1 MGGRILETQTE
12 SFFERAL
19 SNLSEAWR
27 DIAASAART
36 VGRGDLV
43 GLPRDRKALGKLMAE
58 CLEARGGEV
67 SARMRAAEL
76 GESYLELDAEGRR
89 IFFEILAKDFAVDPD
104 LIAGRIEA
112 YQGAAEA
119 ADKLALEA
127 DLRRALVP
135 PRVKLLTQFNALPEG
150 VKFLSDLRADLLRLD
165 SDDPYLTGLER
176 DLRDLLDSWFDMGF
190 LDLHRITWDSP
201 ASLLEKLIAYEAV
214 HAIQSWD
221 DLRNRLD
228 SDKRL
233 YALFHPRM
241 PEEPLAFI
249 EVALVRG
256 LTESIQALLDETAPA
271 PDPKTIDS
279 AIFYSISN
287 TQKGLRGISFGEFLI
302 KRVVEELSQDL
313 PQIKTFAT
321 LSPLPGMMRWLERC
335 PSDSLTPFFG
345 EDERGGLRALGGSDD
360 VAEAL
365 RAILG
370 REDWVDD
377 PVICTALREPLLRL
391 CARYLSETRDD
402 GQPIDPVARF
412 HLKNGARLERINW
425 LADSSPKGLAQSAS
439 MMLNYRYLV
448 DEIEKNHESYIRA
461 GKIAMSSEV
470 KAQVK
475 AVGGLDRAGSKA
487 AKLSKSA

>member
-1 MGGRILETQTE
+1 MEPQNE
-12 SFFERAL
+12 SFFERTL
-19 SNLSEAWR
+19 SNLSVAWR

-36 VGRGDLV
+36 IGRGDLA
-43 GLPRDRKALGKLMAE
+43 GLPHDRKALRKLMGE

-76 GESYLELDAEGRR
+76 GESYLELGADEKEV
-89 IFFEILAKDFAVDPD
+89 FFEILAHDFAVDPEV
-104 LIAGRIEA
+104 IAHKIEA
-112 YQGAAEA
+112 YQAAEEVA
-119 ADKLALEA
+119 EALALEA

-150 VKFLSDLRADLLRLD
+150 VKFLSDLRADLLQMEI
-165 SDDPYLTGLER
+165 DDPHLKGLER
-176 DLRDLLDSWFDMGF
+176 DLRELLESWFDTGF
-190 LDLHRITWDSP
+190 LDLHRITWGSP

-241 PEEPLAFI
+241 PQEPLAFV

-256 LTESIQALLDETAPA
+256 LAGSIHLLLDETAPA
-271 PDPKTIDS
+271 PEPKTIDS

-302 KRVVEELSQDL
+302 KRVVQELSQDL

-321 LSPLPGMMRWLERC
+321 LSPLPGLRRWLVAQSSEAL
-335 PSDSLTPFFG
+335 DQFFG
-345 EDERGGLRALGGSDD
+345 EDERGGLHALGGNDD
-360 VAEAL
+360 TAEAL
-365 RAILG
+365 IAVLDRD
-370 REDWVDD
+370 DWVED

-412 HLKNGARLERINW
+412 HLKNGARLERLNW
-425 LADSSPKGLAQSAS
+425 LADSSAKGLAQSAGL
-439 MMLNYRYLV
+439 MVNYRYLV
-448 DEIEKNHESYIRA
+448 GEIEKNHESYIRA

-475 AVGGLDRAGSKA
+475 SVAGLDLGGTKP